1 MLAEL
6 ARREKEE
13 NIEPD
18 PDLDIYMKVGWNLLS
33 IIHLEI
39 VALNLFFFLTNK
51 IETWKLINLVYIE
64 KGMRLSRLMIIS

>member
-18 PDLDIYMKVGWNLLS
+18 PDFDIYMKVGWNLLS

>member
-18 PDLDIYMKVGWNLLS
+18 PDPDIYMKVGWNLLS

>member
-39 VALNLFFFLTNK
+39 VALNLFFFFNK
-51 IETWKLINLVYIE
+51 
-64 KGMRLSRLMIIS
+64 